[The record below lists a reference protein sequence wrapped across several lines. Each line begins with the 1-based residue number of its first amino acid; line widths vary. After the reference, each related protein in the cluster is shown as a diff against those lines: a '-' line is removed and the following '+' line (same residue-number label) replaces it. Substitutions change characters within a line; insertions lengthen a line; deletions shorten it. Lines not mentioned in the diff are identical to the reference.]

1 MSKKILIL
9 NGSPRSKGN
18 TAMLCDAF
26 SAGARSAG
34 HQVTRFDLHKLDIHG
49 CLGCVKGGKDPASPC
64 VQKDD
69 MGKLRE
75 EIAKGNIEKA
85 NHLLGYHYFVTG
97 EILHGRHLGSTKLG
111 IPTINQIP
119 PEEKLLPESGVYVT
133 EVRLGDRSY
142 RGVTNVGVKPTIE
155 GKNPV
160 GVETHLLD
168 FAGDLYGKVVTV
180 EFLTRIREER
190 KFSSIEALKEEMQNN
205 IAYARAWFEKNES

>member
-1 MSKKILIL
+1 MNIVVLSGSPRKGANTDTMVEAFAETAREGGHTVEVVRVASKKI
-9 NGSPRSKGN
+9 
-18 TAMLCDAF
+18 A
-26 SAGARSAG
+26 
-34 HQVTRFDLHKLDIHG
+34 G
-49 CLGCVKGGKDPASPC
+49 CLGCQYCFAHEGTC

-133 EVRLGDRSY
+133 EVRLGDRSC